1 MRLLFK
7 LFCFYAVFASVSCSG
22 PTENP
27 DDQNP
32 GDTTKKASMPNNF
45 NMDSAYQYVQNQ
57 VDFGP
62 RVPNSDAHEKCA
74 QWLKTQLQKWTDT
87 VYVQNFVS
95 KNYKGEDWRGTNLVG
110 AINPKNPDRLLL
122 CAHWDTRPWADQDPV
137 NPTTPSDGASDGASG
152 VGVLLEIARQLHA
165 QKPTL
170 GIDILFFDLED
181 GGSNESE
188 VTNTWCL
195 GSQYWSKNTHIPDYK
210 AKNGI
215 LLDMVGGRNALFA
228 REGMSIRFDNN
239 FLGQVWQTAATL
251 NFGNYF
257 INYTKDGI
265 TDDHVYIS
273 YDAKIPTID
282 IIEYD
287 PNSSSGF
294 AKYWHTHKDNMT
306 AIDRLTLN
314 AVGKTVL
321 QVVLNKDAGTF

>member
-1 MRLLFK
+1 
-7 LFCFYAVFASVSCSG
+7 VFAVTSCAG
-22 PTENP
+22 PKEDP
-27 DDQNP
+27 DDQNTR
-32 GDTTKKASMPNNF
+32 DSTKAALPNNF
-45 NMDSAYQYVQNQ
+45 NMDTAYQFVQAQ

-74 QWLKTQLQKWTDT
+74 QWLIRQLKKWSDT
-87 VYVQNFVS
+87 VYIQNFIS
-95 KNYKGEDWRGTNLVG
+95 KNYKGEDWKGTNIVG
-110 AINPKNPDRLLL
+110 TINPKNADRLLL
-122 CAHWDTRPWADQDPV
+122 CAHWDTRPWADQDPIS
-137 NPTTPSDGASDGASG
+137 PTTPSDGASDGASG
-152 VGVLLEIARQLHA
+152 VAVLLEIARQLHA
-165 QKPTL
+165 QRPTL

-181 GGSNESE
+181 GGANESE

-195 GSQYWSKNTHIPDYK
+195 GSQYWSKHTHIPEYK

-215 LLDMVGGRNALFA
+215 LLDMVGGKNALFA

-239 FLGQVWQTAATL
+239 FLGQVWQTASLL

-265 TDDHVYIS
+265 TDDHVYVS

-294 AKYWHTHKDNMT
+294 AKYWHTHNDNMS
-306 AIDRLTLN
+306 AIDKQTLN